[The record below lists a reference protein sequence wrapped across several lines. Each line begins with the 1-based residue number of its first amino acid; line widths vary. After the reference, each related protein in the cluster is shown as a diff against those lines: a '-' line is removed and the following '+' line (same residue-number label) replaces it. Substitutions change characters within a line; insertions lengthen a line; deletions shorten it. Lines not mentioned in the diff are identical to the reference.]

1 MFTYV
6 KADKPAVAS
15 VEAVSLVLTS
25 FTPAMEEAAKE
36 YASRY
41 SHVAALPFSPKAAV
55 ESQELDHSAELAAL
69 DEVRDTIDKFN
80 EEHPYTGASQVYM
93 LDGEQTA
100 YMDPEGNQTAMRALV
115 TAALNNKSKVI
126 AALLPTDTKV
136 SHLGQIPMA
145 LTLRQLGE
153 SMVSMEN
160 VTVLV
165 GKAAFES
172 FLKDPEGYAPEG

>member
-1 MFTYV
+1 MFTYT
-6 KADKPAVAS
+6 KANQAAVAT
-15 VEAVSLVLTS
+15 VEAVSLVLTP

-41 SHVAALPFSPKAAV
+41 PHVVALPLAPKVAV

-93 LDGEQTA
+93 MDGEQTA

-115 TAALNNKSKVI
+115 TAALNNKAKVV
-126 AALLPTDTKV
+126 AALLPTDTRV
-136 SHLGQIPMA
+136 SHLGHIPA
-145 LTLRQLGE
+145 AFALRQLAE

-160 VTVLV
+160 VTLLV

-172 FLKDPEGYAPEG
+172 FLKDPEGYLPEG